1 MAWSFALISG
11 RLAEIYFNKTKK
23 GIKFLG
29 HCYVNKLEYETKREQ
44 RWIEMDTVKHR
55 FVYRNKE
62 YKGAFDNKIFKLGSD
77 SR

>member
-1 MAWSFALISG
+1 MTWCFALVNG